1 MLCKNCGAENP
12 EGAVYCHNCGSRMD
26 GMRACLSCGSLM
38 SPDYEFCTACGR
50 ADCAA
55 AALFYSPPPFQG

>member
-50 ADCAA
+50 GAF
-55 AALFYSPPPFQG
+55 L

>member
-1 MLCKNCGAENP
+1 MPCKNCGAENP

-26 GMRACLSCGSLM
+26 GMRACLSCGFLM
-38 SPDYEFCTACGR
+38 AREYYFCPAGGG
-50 ADCAA
+50 DFGGP

>member
-38 SPDYEFCTACGR
+38 SPDYEFCTACGP
-50 ADCAA
+50 AA
-55 AALFYSPPPFQG
+55 FAAPGRFFFATPV